1 MKHTSSK
8 RIPIGKILLYT
19 IATAGIISMALVA
32 PNALQSLK
40 LFGFGKRQKKYPTYQ
55 INSAVQRLVRRGF
68 LVFEDAGEKKFLRLT
83 SKGEKEL
90 VSQKIKNG
98 KKKHGAWDKKWRLV
112 VFDIGEYRR
121 GTRDLLRRELSSF
134 GFARLQNSVW
144 VYPYDCEDFIVML
157 KSDFKIGKSVLYVVA
172 DRIENDRYLKEL
184 FGLS

>member
-1 MKHTSSK
+1 MSPK

-40 LFGFGKRQKKYPTYQ
+40 LFGFGKRQKNYPTYQ
-55 INSAVQRLVRRGF
+55 INSAVQRLVRKGF
-68 LVFEDAGEKKFLRLT
+68 LVFEDVGEKKFLRLT
-83 SKGEKEL
+83 PKGEKEL
-90 VSQKIKNG
+90 ASQKIRGEKRD
-98 KKKHGAWDKKWRLV
+98 HGVWDKKWRLV

-134 GFARLQNSVW
+134 GFVRLQNSVW
-144 VYPYDCEDFIVML
+144 VYPHDCEDFIVML
-157 KSDFKIGKSVLYVVA
+157 KADFKIGKSVLYVVA
-172 DRIENDRYLKEL
+172 DRIEDDRYLKKL